1 MTMFKK
7 SKKITIA
14 LHGFDYGV
22 RNCKDSASNYFDSW
36 NSNEQD
42 NLIYRKYIKIG
53 RTYGFYRIEFLAMFV
68 LFFTVLI
75 FMFTW

>member
-1 MTMFKK
+1 M
-7 SKKITIA
+7 KIKIKRLKIF

-22 RNCKDSASNYFDSW
+22 RNCKDQIINLLNSW

-42 NLIYRKYIKIG
+42 NKLYRQGIAFG
-53 RTYGFYRIEFLAMFV
+53 RTYGYYRMEFLAIFV
-68 LFFTVLI
+68 LLFTVLI